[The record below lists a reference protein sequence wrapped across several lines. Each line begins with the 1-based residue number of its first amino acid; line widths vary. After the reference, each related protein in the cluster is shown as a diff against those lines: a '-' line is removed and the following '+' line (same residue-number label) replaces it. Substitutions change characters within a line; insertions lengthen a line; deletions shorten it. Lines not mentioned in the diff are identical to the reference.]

1 MNLRKVLRV
10 QGALLSEDD
19 RAFPADMH
27 EAELKNIMYYSKSAG
42 KEICILDMDIV
53 HFVRTFI
60 KIKEDK
66 DDESHSK
73 VIEKLKQFV
82 HKLDL
87 GLA

>member
-10 QGALLSEDD
+10 QQALLDEND
-19 RAFPADMH
+19 RAFPVDMS
-27 EAELKNIMYYSKSAG
+27 EKALEYIMYYSDSAE

-60 KIKEDK
+60 KIKENRI
-66 DDESHSK
+66 DESQSK
-73 VIEKLKQFV
+73 VIKKLKQFV

>member
-1 MNLRKVLRV
+1 MNLRKILRV
-10 QGALLSEDD
+10 QKALLDD
-19 RAFPADMH
+19 DAKAFPVDMH
-27 EAELKNIMYYSKSAG
+27 EEDLKHVMYYSKSAG

-66 DDESHSK
+66 VDESQSK
-73 VIEKLKQFV
+73 FIEKLKQFV

>member
-10 QGALLSEDD
+10 QQALLDEDD
-19 RAFPADMH
+19 RAFPVDMN
-27 EAELKNIMYYSKSAG
+27 EEDLKNIMYYSESAG

-60 KIKEDK
+60 KIKEK
-66 DDESHSK
+66 RIDESQSQVMK
-73 VIEKLKQFV
+73 KLKQFV
-82 HKLDL
+82 NKLDL

>member
-10 QGALLSEDD
+10 QQALLDEND
-19 RAFPADMH
+19 RAFPVDMS
-27 EAELKNIMYYSKSAG
+27 EKALENIMYYSDSAE

-60 KIKEDK
+60 KIKENRI
-66 DDESHSK
+66 DESQSQVMK
-73 VIEKLKQFV
+73 KLKQFV
-82 HKLDL
+82 NKLDL

>member
-1 MNLRKVLRV
+1 MNLRKVLKV
-10 QGALLSEDD
+10 QQALLDEDD
-19 RAFPADMH
+19 RAFPSDMH
-27 EAELKNIMYYSKSAG
+27 EEALENIMYYSDSAE

-66 DDESHSK
+66 VDESQSK

>member
-10 QGALLSEDD
+10 QQALLDEND
-19 RAFPADMH
+19 RAFPVDMN
-27 EAELKNIMYYSKSAG
+27 EKALENIMYYSDSAE

-60 KIKEDK
+60 KIKENRI
-66 DDESHSK
+66 DESQSK
-73 VIEKLKQFV
+73 VIKKLKQFV

>member
-1 MNLRKVLRV
+1 MNLRKILRV
-10 QGALLSEDD
+10 QQALLDEND

-27 EAELKNIMYYSKSAG
+27 EEELKNIMYYSESAE

-60 KIKEDK
+60 KIKENRI
-66 DDESHSK
+66 DESQSK
-73 VIEKLKQFV
+73 VMKKLKQFV

>member
-1 MNLRKVLRV
+1 MNLRKVLKV
-10 QGALLSEDD
+10 QQALLDEDD

-27 EAELKNIMYYSKSAG
+27 EEALKNITYYSDSAG
-42 KEICILDMDIV
+42 KKICILDMDIV

-60 KIKEDK
+60 KIKENRI
-66 DDESHSK
+66 DESQSK
-73 VIEKLKQFV
+73 VIKKLKQFV

>member
-1 MNLRKVLRV
+1 MNLRKVLKV
-10 QGALLSEDD
+10 QQALLDEND
-19 RAFPADMH
+19 RAFPSDMH
-27 EAELKNIMYYSKSAG
+27 EEALENIMYYSDSTE

-60 KIKEDK
+60 KIKENRI
-66 DDESHSK
+66 DESQSQVMK
-73 VIEKLKQFV
+73 KLKQFV